1 MTRNRSLRFC
11 RGLLAALL
19 CSLALPAV
27 GFAQGGP
34 GFLFKQPTVTVKF
47 ETGYGIHAAGSEIFD
62 FIRDSLT
69 IGKRDFDGPYIGGE
83 IAFRASERWDV
94 ALGVG
99 LVQSSVDSEFRL
111 YFEEPGSIPIEQVS
125 DFRIVPITLSA
136 KYYFHDRGRSVGRFA
151 WVPNRLTPYVGAG
164 VGVVSYRFEQV
175 GDFVGSESY
184 DPDTDTFEIFYD
196 RFVSQGG
203 AALFR
208 GLAGVSVSL
217 GGQFELS
224 GEARYTF
231 SNADMS
237 SDFEDFDALDLSGF
251 QAVVGIAVRF

>member
-1 MTRNRSLRFC
+1 MTRNRCLRFC

-27 GFAQGGP
+27 GFAQGGS

-47 ETGYGIHAAGSEIFD
+47 ETGYGLNTTSSEFWD
-62 FIRDSLT
+62 FTRERLT

-83 IAFRASERWDV
+83 IAFRATERWDV
-94 ALGVG
+94 ALSVG
-99 LVQSSVDSEFRL
+99 LVQNSVDSEFRDWVDL
-111 YFEEPGSIPIEQVS
+111 DDNPIEQVS
-125 DFRIVPITLSA
+125 DFRVVPVTLSA

-151 WVPNRLTPYVGAG
+151 WVPTRLTPYVGAG

-175 GDFVGSESY
+175 GDFV
-184 DPDTDTFEIFYD
+184 DFETLDIFYD
-196 RFVSQGG
+196 RFVSRGE

-224 GEARYTF
+224 AEARY
-231 SNADMS
+231 SLASADMS
-237 SDFEDFDALDLSGF
+237 SDFQSFDALDLNGLQGVF
-251 QAVVGIAVRF
+251 GIAIRF